1 MEKDALIYI
10 RTLGHQGD
18 GIGAPVA
25 SDTSGEALYVPFT
38 LPGETVR
45 APGKGA
51 RRMAAEIMSASVD
64 RIEPFCDHFTRCGG
78 CQLQHMAEPAY
89 LQWKTGLLA
98 AALEREGIEKPLEPI
113 RHYPR
118 GSRRRAVLTA
128 QKSRGQWQFGY
139 SGRRSH
145 DVVDIAACPILC
157 GELQDSLPAVR
168 LFLDLLGRHG
178 IGRRGT
184 VRIVLL
190 AAENG
195 IDCAVSFTGSAA
207 DRLIREIP
215 AHTAAKA
222 FLRIALNDEIVFE
235 RQRPVLKAGTAL
247 VAPPPGSFVQAV
259 AAAENDMASLAVD
272 HLADCRKVADLF
284 CGSGAFALRLAQ
296 NSVVHAAESEQ
307 AALDALD
314 RAWRETGGRLKAL
327 THERRDLF
335 KRPFM
340 AAELKPF
347 DGVAFDPPR
356 AGAEAQCRE
365 LAKSAVKKIAAISCN
380 PQTLARDLR
389 ILIDGGYLLKSVTP
403 VDQFA
408 FTPHLEAVALLE
420 R

>member
-1 MEKDALIYI
+1 MGEDTLIRI
-10 RTLGHQGD
+10 EALGHQGD
-18 GIGAPVA
+18 GTGRPVSGA
-25 SDTSGEALYVPFT
+25 SEETFYVPFT

-45 APGKGA
+45 VTGKGA
-51 RRMAAEIMSASVD
+51 RRVPVEIVSASAE

-89 LQWKTGLLA
+89 LEWKAGLLA
-98 AALEREGIEKPLEPI
+98 AALEREGIETPLEPV

-118 GSRRRAVLTA
+118 ESRRRCVLTA
-128 QKSRGQWQFGY
+128 QKTRGRWRLGY
-139 SGRRSH
+139 SGKRSH
-145 DVVDIAACPILC
+145 DVVDIATCPIIC
-157 GELQDSLPAVR
+157 RELQDALPAVR

-178 IGRRGT
+178 IGRKGT

-272 HLADCRKVADLF
+272 HLTDCRKVADLF

-380 PQTLARDLR
+380 PQTLARDLH
-389 ILIDGGYLLKSVTP
+389 ILIDGGYRLKSVTP

>member
-1 MEKDALIYI
+1 MSNEALIHI
-10 RTLGHQGD
+10 ETLGHQGD
-18 GIGAPVA
+18 GIGESA
-25 SDTSGEALYVPFT
+25 SGEALYVPFT
-38 LPGETVR
+38 LPGEAARVS
-45 APGKGA
+45 GKGA
-51 RRMAAEIMSASVD
+51 RRMPTEIVSASAD

-78 CQLQHMAEPAY
+78 CQLQHTAEPAY
-89 LQWKTGLLA
+89 LQWKRGLLA
-98 AALEREGIEKPLEPI
+98 AALEREGIETPLEPI

-118 GSRRRAVLTA
+118 ASRRRCVLTA
-128 QKSRGQWQFGY
+128 QKSRGGWQLGY
-139 SGRRSH
+139 SGRRTH
-145 DVVDIAACPILC
+145 DVVDIASCPILC
-157 GELQDSLPAVR
+157 TELEGALPAVR
-168 LFLDLLGRHG
+168 KFLDLLGRHG
-178 IGRRGT
+178 SGRKGT
-184 VRIVLL
+184 VRIILL

-195 IDCAVSFTGSAA
+195 IDCAVSFAGQAP
-207 DRLIREIP
+207 DRLVREIP
-215 AHTAAKA
+215 AHAAA
-222 FLRIALNDEIVFE
+222 NSFLRIALNDEIIFE
-235 RQRPVLKAGTAL
+235 NQRPSLKAGLAL

-259 AAAENDMASLAVD
+259 GAAEEDMAGLAAS
-272 HLADCRKVADLF
+272 HLADCKKVADLF

-307 AALDALD
+307 AALDALN

-340 AAELKPF
+340 AAELKSF

-356 AGAEAQCRE
+356 AGAEIQCRE
-365 LAKSAVKKIAAISCN
+365 LGKSAVRKIAAISCS

-389 ILIDGGYLLKSVTP
+389 ILIDGGYRLKSVTP